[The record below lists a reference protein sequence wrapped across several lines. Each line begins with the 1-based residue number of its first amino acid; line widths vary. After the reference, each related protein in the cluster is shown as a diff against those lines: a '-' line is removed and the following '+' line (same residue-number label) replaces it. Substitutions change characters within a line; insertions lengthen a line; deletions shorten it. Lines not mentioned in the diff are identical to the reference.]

1 MGFRVIWGNAWA
13 WAWASGVG
21 VWGSGWFGAMHA
33 RGVACLHGWH
43 IAGRL
48 CRRGVG
54 WGVPARLLALPW
66 REELGG
72 LCWLMRDRC

>member
-33 RGVACLHGWH
+33 RGVACLHVWH
-43 IAGRL
+43 MALQGGCAAGEWAGGSL
-48 CRRGVG
+48 QGCR
-54 WGVPARLLALPW
+54 PCH
-66 REELGG
+66 GG
-72 LCWLMRDRC
+72 RSKAACNG